1 MTLASTDTH
10 SAAIRGLQERFGDWI
25 VLDLEVRR
33 NFRTDY
39 GKVVE
44 RIPGAVARPRNTQ
57 DVADL
62 VRYCREHKL
71 PIVGRGLGHTQTGQS
86 TTEGGVVFD
95 TSSMNQIHE
104 VTDEY
109 AVVGPGLVWRDF
121 VAHVVPLG
129 LVPPTL
135 TNNLSVTVGG
145 TTSVAGLGVASYKY
159 GTQAD
164 NALEL
169 EVVTGTGE
177 IVVCSREENRDLF
190 DVVRSGLSQFALIT
204 RIKTR
209 LRKCKSRVRKY
220 FLVYDDLG
228 ALMKDAAKVMD
239 PAHGVFHTLES
250 WCSPCFQGAKKI
262 GDGLNIGEGMQTFAV
277 WLYPLHLTIEYE
289 PGEEPND
296 AEVLADLTPYRS
308 MGTTEFSQYEFC
320 DRMVPVFQLWD
331 RSGYSNMAHPWME
344 TVLPWDIAKDYI
356 EGVLENFPP
365 QALGPGG
372 HILLW
377 PCRGDVSDVPLFRHP
392 GGDLVMGWGILPGVP
407 FEFLDRALTQLDM
420 ASELSIHYGGYRYL
434 SGYITFDTVEKW
446 EKHFG
451 PEWPRVV
458 AAKRK
463 YDPDGILNPGFVVY
477 PE

>member
-10 SAAIRGLQERFGDWI
+10 AAALRGLERFSDWI
-25 VLDLEVRR
+25 SFDEELRR
-33 NFRTDY
+33 SFRTDY

-44 RIPGAVARPRNTQ
+44 RVPGAVARPRTTAE
-57 DVADL
+57 VALL

-71 PIVGRGLGHTQTGQS
+71 PIVGRGQGHTQTGQS
-86 TTEGGVVFD
+86 TTHGVLLD
-95 TSSMNQIHE
+95 TSAMNQIHE

-135 TNNLSVTVGG
+135 TNNLGVTVGG
-145 TTSVAGLGVASYKY
+145 TNSVAGLGVASFKY
-159 GTQAD
+159 GAQVD
-164 NALEL
+164 NSLEL
-169 EVVTGTGE
+169 EVVTGAGD
-177 IVVCSREENRDLF
+177 IVVCSREQNRDLF
-190 DVVRSGLSQFALIT
+190 DVVRSGLSQFGLIT
-204 RIKTR
+204 KIKTR

-220 FLVYDDLG
+220 YLLYDDLG
-228 ALMKDAAKVMD
+228 QFMTDAAKVMD
-239 PAHGVFHTLES
+239 PAHGVFDTLEA

-262 GDGLNIGEGMQTFAV
+262 GEGLNIGEGMQTFAA
-277 WLYPLHLTIEYE
+277 WFYPAHLTIEFE

-296 AEVLADLTPYRS
+296 AAVLADLKPYRVFPAS
-308 MGTTEFSQYEFC
+308 DFSQYEFC
-320 DRMVPVFQLWD
+320 ERLVPLFQLWD
-331 RSGYSNMAHPWME
+331 RSGYTAMAHPWME
-344 TVLPWDIAKDYI
+344 TILPWDVAKDYI
-356 EGVLENFPP
+356 EGILADFPP

-377 PCRGDVSDVPLFRHP
+377 PCRGNVSDAPLFRHP
-392 GGDLVMGWGILPGVP
+392 GGDLVMGWGVLPGVP
-407 FEFLDRALTQLDM
+407 DQFLARALTQLDM

-446 EKHFG
+446 AAHFG

-458 AAKRK
+458 EAKRK
-463 YDPDGILNPGFVVY
+463 YDPDGIMNPGFVVY